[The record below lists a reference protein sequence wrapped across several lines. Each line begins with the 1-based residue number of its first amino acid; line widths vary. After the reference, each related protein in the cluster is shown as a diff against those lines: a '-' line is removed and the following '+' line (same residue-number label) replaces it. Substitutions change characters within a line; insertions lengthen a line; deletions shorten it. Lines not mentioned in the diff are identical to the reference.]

1 MSKKKLVDYF
11 LCLDWQINGQCVPY
25 VEYVMAS
32 GYSIPCFIFP
42 LCLDSLDEDV
52 SLASTVPTVKSE
64 LLPSPLINIDVE
76 YQDDPFQC
84 ATYAHD
90 IFEYLKTREVS
101 FSKIDYP

>member
-1 MSKKKLVDYF
+1 
-11 LCLDWQINGQCVPY
+11 
-25 VEYVMAS
+25 MAS
-32 GYSIPCFIFP
+32 GYLIPRFIFP

-52 SLASTVPTVKSE
+52 SLASTAPAVKSE

-101 FSKIDYP
+101 ICKIVYSKW